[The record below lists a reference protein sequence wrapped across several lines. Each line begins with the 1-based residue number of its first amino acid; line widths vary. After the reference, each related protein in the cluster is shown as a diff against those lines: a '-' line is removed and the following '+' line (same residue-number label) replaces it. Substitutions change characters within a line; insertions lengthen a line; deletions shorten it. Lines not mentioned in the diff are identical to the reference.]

1 MLYGD
6 KENNFKTINMEI
18 NYRFMRRRCHFRH
31 IPHVMHVISFW
42 LSVDKVRDKNN
53 LRSFKSSEHIN
64 EKMDGPYRGF
74 DFSDPVDLAK
84 WSQRE
89 IL

>member
-1 MLYGD
+1 MRNSTVTL
-6 KENNFKTINMEI
+6 NF
-18 NYRFMRRRCHFRH
+18 FF
-31 IPHVMHVISFW
+31 
-42 LSVDKVRDKNN
+42 VDNKNK
-53 LRSFKSSEHIN
+53 LRSFKSKEHIN

-74 DFSDPVDLAK
+74 DYKSLFSDPLVLAK

>member
-1 MLYGD
+1 MQYTD
-6 KENNFKTINMEI
+6 KK
-18 NYRFMRRRCHFRH
+18 
-31 IPHVMHVISFW
+31 
-42 LSVDKVRDKNN
+42 K

-64 EKMDGPYRGF
+64 EKMDGPYRCF
-74 DFSDPVDLAK
+74 DYKSLFSDPLDLAK